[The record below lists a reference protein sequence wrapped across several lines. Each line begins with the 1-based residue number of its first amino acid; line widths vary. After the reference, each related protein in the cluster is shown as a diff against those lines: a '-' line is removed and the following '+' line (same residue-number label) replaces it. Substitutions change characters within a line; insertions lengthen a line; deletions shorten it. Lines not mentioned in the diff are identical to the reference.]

1 MKRRKLLSALLALIM
16 LLSLLP
22 VSSFAESDV
31 EVPEAAVAEQIID
44 ETPAEEVAAEEAVE
58 EVPAVEEIVE
68 EVPAVEEIVEEPEV
82 VEEEPEEEPI
92 VNAIVAQP
100 QDLTVVNGE
109 RAVFS
114 VEVTGNAVYFQW
126 QSSRDNRRWS
136 NLNAWYYGSD
146 AELGFYPTR
155 SDNGYYFRVVVTF
168 ENGEQLISEAA
179 RLSVASVVITAQ
191 PQDLSVEPDS
201 EAVFTVGAKGSVSY
215 YQWQYSAN
223 GSRWS
228 NLNTRYYGSSNTL
241 RFIAEAE
248 DDGLYIRALVYGR
261 DGSRIAT
268 EAAKLTVKEPEPVVT
283 YEARTLAPEVSIPG
297 VALTVDA
304 PEGALPS
311 NAALNIETVNAAAY
325 SDAIPLDLLKS
336 EQQKIAKELAGIEH
350 EIRMHNTTFEQ
361 ITQNLNLALDVV
373 EDCGQAYRNASDTIK
388 KLMNQAIFEKFYI
401 SNGPEDEFDVKVTFK
416 APYDQILDPIKE
428 DLLKINT
435 AVRNKSERIE
445 KLIEIVKTTRIAGG
459 LHWPYKGLGLA

>member
-44 ETPAEEVAAEEAVE
+44 ETPAEEVPAEEAVE
-58 EVPAVEEIVE
+58 EVPAVEETAEEVPAVEKIVE
-68 EVPAVEEIVEEPEV
+68 EVPAVEETVEEPEV
-82 VEEEPEEEPI
+82 VEEPEEEPI
-92 VNAIVAQP
+92 VNAIVGQP
-100 QDLTVVNGE
+100 QDLTVVSGE

-114 VEVTGNAVYFQW
+114 VEVTGNAVSFQW

-201 EAVFTVGAKGSVSY
+201 EAVFTVGAKGSIYY

-268 EAAKLTVKEPEPVVT
+268 EAAKLTVAANEPEAPVIEDVKVDGT
-283 YEARTLAPEVSIPG
+283 SVS
-297 VALTVDA
+297 VDA
-304 PEGALPS
+304 PEGAFPEGTQL
-311 NAALNIETVNAAAY
+311 
-325 SDAIPLDLLKS
+325 
-336 EQQKIAKELAGIEH
+336 ELAPVSGKEAYTDVMKTVQLLNGASIDDARVIDFNFTNGAQTNLEPNGDVTVSVAFDEPLPAGKNYALVH
-350 EIRMHNTTFEQ
+350 VDDYGNTS
-361 ITQNLNLALDVV
+361 LV
-373 EDCGQAYRNASDTIK
+373 
-388 KLMNQAIFEKFYI
+388 
-401 SNGPEDEFDVKVTFK
+401 
-416 APYDQILDPIKE
+416 
-428 DLLKINT
+428 
-435 AVRNKSERIE
+435 
-445 KLIEIVKTTRIAGG
+445 
-459 LHWPYKGLGLA
+459 